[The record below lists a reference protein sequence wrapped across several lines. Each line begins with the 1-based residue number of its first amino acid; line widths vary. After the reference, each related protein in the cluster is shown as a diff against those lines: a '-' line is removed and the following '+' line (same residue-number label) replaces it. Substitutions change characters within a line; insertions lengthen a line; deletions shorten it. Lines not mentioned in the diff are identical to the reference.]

1 VAKRAG
7 ILRGARVKF
16 QVRMP
21 GQSEGRAVVVTAGAP
36 EFEATLEDAV
46 LTGDALEVRD
56 GVWSLV
62 GRDGRQIEVSV
73 AFQKDGSVRASAEG
87 TLFGFELLDE
97 LTARALLA
105 TGGRAVKKVRHVAAA
120 MPGRVLRVLVATG
133 DRVTHGQSILVLEA
147 MKMENEVKSPRDG
160 VVASVECAPGKA
172 VSAGDVLVRFEEEGE

>member
-1 VAKRAG
+1 M
-7 ILRGARVKF
+7 KF

-73 AFQKDGSVRASAEG
+73 AFQKDGSVRASAAG

-105 TGGRAVKKVRHVAAA
+105 TGGRTVKKVRHLAAA

-133 DRVTHGQSILVLEA
+133 DRVTLGQPILVLEA

-160 VVASVECAPGKA
+160 VVASVESAAGQA
-172 VSAGDVLVRFEEEGE
+172 VSEGDVLVRFEEGGE

>member
-1 VAKRAG
+1 M
-7 ILRGARVKF
+7 KF
-16 QVRMP
+16 RTRMP
-21 GQSEGRAVVVTAGAP
+21 GHAAGRTVDVTAGAP
-36 EFEATLEDAV
+36 AFEATLDDAV

-73 AFQKDGSVRASAEG
+73 AFEKDGSVRASAEG

-105 TGGRAVKKVRHVAAA
+105 TGGRTVKKVRHVTAA
-120 MPGRVLRVLVATG
+120 MPGRVLRVLVGAG
-133 DRVTHGQSILVLEA
+133 DRVTQGQPVLVLEA

-160 VVASVECAPGKA
+160 AVASVETAAGQA
-172 VSAGDVLVRFEEEGE
+172 VSAGDVLVRFEAGGE

>member
-1 VAKRAG
+1 M
-7 ILRGARVKF
+7 KF

-21 GQSEGRAVVVTAGAP
+21 GQKEGRTIDVTAGAP
-36 EFEATLEDAV
+36 AFEATLDDAV

-73 AFQKDGSVRASAEG
+73 AFEKDGSVRASAEG

-105 TGGRAVKKVRHVAAA
+105 TGGRAVKRVRHVTAA
-120 MPGRVLRVLVATG
+120 MPGRVLRVLVARG
-133 DRVTHGQSILVLEA
+133 DRVTQGQPILVLEA

-160 VVASVECAPGKA
+160 AVASVETVAGQA
-172 VSAGDVLVRFEEEGE
+172 VSQGDVLVRFEAGGE